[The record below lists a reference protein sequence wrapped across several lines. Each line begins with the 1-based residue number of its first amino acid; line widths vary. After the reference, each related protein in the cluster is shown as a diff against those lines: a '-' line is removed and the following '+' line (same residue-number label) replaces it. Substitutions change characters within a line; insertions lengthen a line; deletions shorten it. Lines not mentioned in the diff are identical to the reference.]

1 MSSNDKGIANTRIS
15 SDESGKGGSQ
25 LTRARYFMKIPY
37 HDLVFVFL
45 RMLIEKG
52 CLSHD
57 PKMGTF
63 TVKGSSDKPYVV
75 RLYPKE
81 YCSCPA
87 TSLCYHVIAVRL
99 SLGMEISQETKRV
112 NLSQLKRNTRTKVYK
127 KSGRK
132 RPSPGITLNLKF
144 LH

>member
-1 MSSNDKGIANTRIS
+1 MINLSRIKGIANTRIS
-15 SDESGKGGSQ
+15 SDESGNGGPH

-37 HDLVFVFL
+37 NDLVFVFL

-57 PKMGTF
+57 PKMRTF

-75 RLYPKE
+75 KLYPKE

-87 TSLCYHVIAVRL
+87 TSLCYNVIAVRL
-99 SLGMEISQETKRV
+99 FGHGNKS
-112 NLSQLKRNTRTKVYK
+112 RNE
-127 KSGRK
+127 KS
-132 RPSPGITLNLKF
+132 
-144 LH
+144 